1 MRENHADFTRRQT
14 LAGFGGVSALALLP
28 ACAAT
33 TTAPNAAA
41 PVAGLDPDAALDRI
55 AYRMLAHEPGRA
67 TGLGV
72 DTGEYAAWRS
82 TFGTAGAQGRSEYAA
97 TLKELVAE
105 ARAYPK

>member
-1 MRENHADFTRRQT
+1 MRETNINFTRRQT
-14 LAGFGGVSALALLP
+14 LAGLGGVSALALLP

-33 TTAPNAAA
+33 TPGLASAA
-41 PVAGLDPDAALDRI
+41 PIGSLAPDAALDAI

-72 DTGEYAAWRS
+72 DTDSYAAWRS
-82 TFGTAGAQGRSEYAA
+82 TFGTPGAAGRDAYAA

-105 ARAYPK
+105 ARA